1 MKVKTI
7 ASNYILNVLF
17 ALIFLSMSSFV
28 WNQLTEL
35 QEKMLTKDAHASVS
49 TTDFFEVCGT
59 QTVGSTKKFIIE

>member
-17 ALIFLSMSSFV
+17 ALIFLSMGSFV

-35 QEKMLTKDAHASVS
+35 QEKMLTEDAHASVS
-49 TTDFFEVCGT
+49 TTDFF
-59 QTVGSTKKFIIE
+59 